1 MRDQTIQLL
10 TMIDEGLISAET
22 VAKMCLKY
30 MSEYDVADMMRCN
43 DIIDDDVE
51 EDSNYGVA
59 I

>member
-59 I
+59 V

>member
-43 DIIDDDVE
+43 DIIVDDVE
-51 EDSNYGVA
+51 EE

>member
-43 DIIDDDVE
+43 DIIVDDVE
-51 EDSNYGVA
+51 EDSNYGVVV
-59 I
+59 